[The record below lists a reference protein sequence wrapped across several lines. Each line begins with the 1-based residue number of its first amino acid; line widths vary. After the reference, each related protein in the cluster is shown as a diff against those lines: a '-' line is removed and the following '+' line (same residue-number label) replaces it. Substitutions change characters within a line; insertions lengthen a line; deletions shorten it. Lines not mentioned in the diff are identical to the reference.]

1 MSYFARYNAL
11 VQIDQ
16 LFEFVYVLID
26 KKQATAKEMAKRFGV
41 STRTIYRWMEAL
53 SVSSVPVYALKGRGG
68 GIAIEES
75 YTLDK
80 RLFSEEE
87 RLAIVSSVKA
97 LGSLGGNFAGTAA
110 SKVALK
116 LSSLSKN
123 DADWLEVDFA
133 PWSPEGS
140 EVRTLFATLRDS
152 ILKKRQVVFDYCSS
166 QGKVE
171 QRTAQP
177 WKLVFRGQ
185 AWYLYAWCE
194 QKKDERFFKLSRMR
208 NARQTAR
215 AVTAVPKEKSAP
227 YPASPNPQ
235 MIKVKATVAAQKIS
249 FLLDAFVCQEM
260 KVRKDKSASVV
271 FTAPDEPWLCDFLLS
286 FGPDLK
292 VLSPESIKKKVLSL
306 AKETA
311 KVYK

>member
-292 VLSPESIKKKVLSL
+292 VLSPESIKKKILSL

>member
-1 MSYFARYNAL
+1 M
-11 VQIDQ
+11 QIDQ

-26 KKQATAKEMAKRFGV
+26 EKQATAKEMAKRFGV

-53 SVSSVPVYALKGRGG
+53 SVSGVPVYALKGRGG

-80 RLFSEEE
+80 RVFSEEE

-110 SKVALK
+110 AKVASK

-152 ILKKRQVVFDYCSS
+152 ILKKRQVVFDYCST

-171 QRTAQP
+171 RRTAQP

-208 NARQTAR
+208 NVRQTAR
-215 AVTAVPKEKSAP
+215 AVTAVPKEKNNS
-227 YPASPNPQ
+227 YPANSKPQ

-292 VLSPESIKKKVLSL
+292 VLSPESVKQKILSL
-306 AKETA
+306 AEETA
-311 KVYK
+311 KVYN

>member
-1 MSYFARYNAL
+1 M
-11 VQIDQ
+11 QIDQ

-152 ILKKRQVVFDYCSS
+152 ILKKRQVIFDYCST
-166 QGKVE
+166 QGEVE
-171 QRTAQP
+171 RRTAQP